1 MSESQQHSEINTP
14 DTGFT
19 DAFIVH
25 AFTPQN
31 VGVLSDPDGY
41 GAPRGS
47 CGDIIEIGLKVNNEV
62 IQRAVFM
69 TDGCAYTVACADMIT
84 QLAMGKDPVDALS
97 ITADDIMA
105 ELGGLPPD
113 HVHCARLAVSTLKL
127 AIKNYFK
134 NKQAPWKKMYGK
146 PGH

>member
-1 MSESQQHSEINTP
+1 MDDSQTHDEPNATDSAL
-14 DTGFT
+14 T
-19 DAFIVH
+19 DAFITH

-31 VGVLSDPDGY
+31 VGVLSNPDGY

-47 CGDIIEIGLKVNNEV
+47 CGDVIEIGLKVNNDV

-69 TDGCAYTVACADMIT
+69 TDGCAHTVACADVIT
-84 QLAMGKDPVDALS
+84 ELAMGKDPVDALA
-97 ITADDIMA
+97 ITAEEIMA
-105 ELGGLPPD
+105 ELGGLPAN

-127 AIKNYFK
+127 AVKDYFK